1 MLPNQERYV
10 KRDAF
15 EVYERRRRRE
25 ENLLEEEVQEE
36 ELLLAEGGTSRSAK
50 SKDVKNEIELA
61 RLAGHRHV
69 KKIRQHIL
77 SQFKFVQSQKKLAD
91 MVVEEQ
97 VPDIKWALFVVR

>member
-25 ENLLEEEVQEE
+25 ENLVEEEAEEE

-69 KKIRQHIL
+69 RKIRQHIL
-77 SQFKFVQSQKKLAD
+77 SQFKFVLA
-91 MVVEEQ
+91 VQVCAEPEE
-97 VPDIKWALFVVR
+97 AG